1 MQDPHVSKTT
11 IFFPITLSFNQVKV
25 VEQGATLAPTMAATS
40 MHRASATHS
49 GGTVRGGQCSLATR
63 RGGTWSPTH
72 CQPHLLP
79 KFNDVGRNHLQN
91 HLGSRFAMVLEVRER
106 VIPGFALEGC
116 NPTGTLT
123 CGGKIDLFLKYS
135 HWPSLEC

>member
-1 MQDPHVSKTT
+1 MTQETKLKNKKTMQDPHVSKTT

-40 MHRASATHS
+40 MSSATHS

-63 RGGTWSPTH
+63 RRGTWSPTH

-79 KFNDVGRNHLQN
+79 KFNDVERNHLQN
-91 HLGSRFAMVLEVRER
+91 HLRSQFVIVLEVRER
-106 VIPGFALEGC
+106 VISGFALERC
-116 NPTGTLT
+116 NPTGT
-123 CGGKIDLFLKYS
+123 
-135 HWPSLEC
+135 